1 MQDVAT
7 ASALSPLQHV
17 LQQAETSC
25 IKCGFCLPTCPTYRL
40 TGNEAA
46 SPRGRIDLM
55 QSVAYGELEPEEIA
69 TQLDFCLG
77 CRACETVCPAGVKFG
92 QLLEAGRAVTH
103 EAAPQSRLSAWLEW
117 ASLRVLLP
125 SPLLLG
131 VATSLLRLYQVS
143 GLQRVMRSSGLL
155 QRWCPALARLEA
167 SMPSVPAIAE
177 RRAVAAETPA
187 EGMTRASVAML
198 TGCVMPELLPQV
210 NHATVQVLAAN
221 GYRVLAPPAQ
231 RCCGA
236 LHAHAGD
243 IQKARQLARHN
254 IAVFEATGAAW
265 VVVNSAGCGAA
276 MKEYGHWLADEPA
289 VADRAAAFSRRVR
302 DVSEVLATAP
312 LRGSLHAVPVRAAY
326 DDPCHLLHGQRISE
340 QPRALLRQ
348 IPQLE
353 LLDVPE
359 SDWCCGSAGTYNLVH
374 VETAQTLLERKMQ
387 HLIAVQ
393 PQLIVTG
400 NPGCILQL
408 RQGVKRH
415 QLDIDVVHP
424 VEVVA
429 RAYAR
434 FTPAP

>member
-1 MQDVAT
+1 MHDAAT
-7 ASALSPLQHV
+7 APAPSSLQHV

-55 QSVAYGELEPEEIA
+55 QSVAYGELEPEDIA
-69 TQLDFCLG
+69 VQLDFCLG

-92 QLLEAGRAVTH
+92 QLLEAGRAVAR
-103 EAAPQSRLSAWLEW
+103 EATPKSRLSAWIEW

-125 SPLLLG
+125 SPLLLW
-131 VATSLLRLYQVS
+131 VMASLLRLYQVS
-143 GLQRVMRSSGLL
+143 GMQHVMRSRDLL
-155 QRWCPALARLEA
+155 QRWWPALAGLEA
-167 SMPSVPAIAE
+167 SLPPVPSIAE
-177 RRAVAAETPA
+177 RRSIAAETPA
-187 EGMTRASVAML
+187 EGVTRESLAML

-243 IQKARQLARHN
+243 VHKARQLARHN

-265 VVVNSAGCGAA
+265 VVVNAAGCGAA
-276 MKEYGHWLADEPA
+276 MKEYGHLLADDPV

-302 DVSEVLATAP
+302 DVSEILATAP
-312 LRGSLHAVPVRAAY
+312 LRGALHAVPVRAAY

-374 VETAQTLLERKMQ
+374 VETAQTLLERKMK

-408 RQGVKRH
+408 RQGVRRH
-415 QLDIDVVHP
+415 QLDLDVVHP
-424 VEVVA
+424 VEVLA
-429 RAYAR
+429 QAYAWS
-434 FTPAP
+434 TPAP

>member
-1 MQDVAT
+1 MHDAP
-7 ASALSPLQHV
+7 APAPSPLQHV

-55 QSVAYGELEPEEIA
+55 QSVADGELGPEDIVA
-69 TQLDFCLG
+69 QLDFCLG
-77 CRACETVCPAGVKFG
+77 CRACETVCPAGVQFG
-92 QLLEAGRAVTH
+92 QLLEAGRAVAR
-103 EAAPQSRLSAWLEW
+103 EAAPKSRLSAWIEW

-125 SPLLLG
+125 SPLLLWG
-131 VATSLLRLYQVS
+131 VTSLLRLYQVS
-143 GLQRVMRSSGLL
+143 GMQQVLRSRDLL
-155 QRWCPALARLEA
+155 QRWWPALAGLEA
-167 SMPSVPAIAE
+167 NLPPVPSIAE
-177 RRAVAAETPA
+177 RRSVAAETPA
-187 EGMTRASVAML
+187 QGVTRESLAIL

-243 IQKARQLARHN
+243 VQKAQQLARHN

-265 VVVNSAGCGAA
+265 VVVNAAGCGAA
-276 MKEYGHWLADEPA
+276 MKEYGHWLADDP
-289 VADRAAAFSRRVR
+289 VMADRAAAFSRRVR
-302 DVSEVLATAP
+302 DVSEMLATAP
-312 LRGSLHAVPVRAAY
+312 LRGALQAVPVRAAY

-340 QPRALLRQ
+340 PPRALLRQ

-353 LLDVPE
+353 LLEVPE

-374 VETAQTLLERKMQ
+374 VETAQTLLERKMK

-408 RQGVKRH
+408 RQGVRRH

-424 VEVVA
+424 VEVLA
-429 RAYAR
+429 QAYAQS
-434 FTPAP
+434 TPAP

>member
-1 MQDVAT
+1 MHDAAT
-7 ASALSPLQHV
+7 APAPSLLQHV

-55 QSVAYGELEPEEIA
+55 QSVADRELEPEDIA
-69 TQLDFCLG
+69 AQLDFCLG

-92 QLLEAGRAVTH
+92 QLLEAGRAVVR
-103 EAAPQSRLSAWLEW
+103 EAAPKSRLSAWIEW

-125 SPLLLG
+125 SPLLLW
-131 VATSLLRLYQVS
+131 VVTSLLRLYQVS
-143 GLQRVMRSSGLL
+143 GMQHVVRSRNLL
-155 QRWCPALARLEA
+155 QHWCPALAGLEVNLPPI
-167 SMPSVPAIAE
+167 PSIAE
-177 RRAVAAETPA
+177 RRSVAAETPA
-187 EGMTRASVAML
+187 KGVTRASLALL

-243 IQKARQLARHN
+243 VQKARQLARHN

-265 VVVNSAGCGAA
+265 IVVNAAGCGAA
-276 MKEYGHWLADEPA
+276 MKDYGHWLADDPV
-289 VADRAAAFSRRVR
+289 VAERAAAFSRRVR
-302 DVSEVLATAP
+302 DVSEILATAP
-312 LRGSLHAVPVRAAY
+312 LRGLLHAVPVRAAY
-326 DDPCHLLHGQRISE
+326 DDACHLLHGQRISE

-374 VETAQTLLERKMQ
+374 VETAQTLLERKMK
-387 HLIAVQ
+387 HLLAVQ

-408 RQGVKRH
+408 RQGVRRH
-415 QLDIDVVHP
+415 QLDMEVVHP
-424 VEVVA
+424 VEVLGQ
-429 RAYAR
+429 AYAQS
-434 FTPAP
+434 TPAP

>member
-1 MQDVAT
+1 
-7 ASALSPLQHV
+7 
-17 LQQAETSC
+17 
-25 IKCGFCLPTCPTYRL
+25 
-40 TGNEAA
+40 
-46 SPRGRIDLM
+46 
-55 QSVAYGELEPEEIA
+55 
-69 TQLDFCLG
+69 
-77 CRACETVCPAGVKFG
+77 
-92 QLLEAGRAVTH
+92 
-103 EAAPQSRLSAWLEW
+103 
-117 ASLRVLLP
+117 
-125 SPLLLG
+125 
-131 VATSLLRLYQVS
+131 
-143 GLQRVMRSSGLL
+143 
-155 QRWCPALARLEA
+155 
-167 SMPSVPAIAE
+167 
-177 RRAVAAETPA
+177 
-187 EGMTRASVAML
+187 ML

-243 IQKARQLARHN
+243 VHKARQLARHN

-265 VVVNSAGCGAA
+265 VVVNAAGCGAA
-276 MKEYGHWLADEPA
+276 MKEYGHLLADDPV

-302 DVSEVLATAP
+302 DVSEILATAP
-312 LRGSLHAVPVRAAY
+312 LRGALHAVPVRAAY

-374 VETAQTLLERKMQ
+374 VETAQTLLERKMK
-387 HLIAVQ
+387 HLLAVQ

-408 RQGVKRH
+408 RQGVRRH
-415 QLDIDVVHP
+415 QLDMDVVHP
-424 VEVVA
+424 VEVLA
-429 RAYAR
+429 QAYAQS
-434 FTPAP
+434 TPAP

>member
-1 MQDVAT
+1 MHDAAPT
-7 ASALSPLQHV
+7 PASSPLQHV

-55 QSVAYGELEPEEIA
+55 QSVADGELEPEDIA
-69 TQLDFCLG
+69 AQLDFCLG
-77 CRACETVCPAGVKFG
+77 CRACETVCPAGVQFG
-92 QLLEAGRAVTH
+92 QLLEAGRAVAR
-103 EAAPQSRLSAWLEW
+103 EAALRSRLSAWIEW

-125 SPLLLG
+125 SPLLLW
-131 VATSLLRLYQVS
+131 VVTSLLRLYQVS
-143 GLQRVMRSSGLL
+143 GMQQVMRSRDLL
-155 QRWCPALARLEA
+155 QRWWPALARLEA
-167 SMPSVPAIAE
+167 NLPPVPSIAE
-177 RRAVAAETPA
+177 RRSVAAETPA
-187 EGMTRASVAML
+187 EGVTRESLAIL

-243 IQKARQLARHN
+243 VQKARQLARHN

-265 VVVNSAGCGAA
+265 VVVNAAGCGAA
-276 MKEYGHWLADEPA
+276 MKEYGHWLADDPG
-289 VADRAAAFSRRVR
+289 VADRAAVFSRRVR
-302 DVSEVLATAP
+302 DVSEMLATAP

-348 IPQLE
+348 IPQLK

-359 SDWCCGSAGTYNLVH
+359 SDWCCGSAGTYNLIH
-374 VETAQTLLERKMQ
+374 VETAQALLERKMK
-387 HLIAVQ
+387 HLLAVQ

-408 RQGVKRH
+408 RQGVRRH

-429 RAYAR
+429 QAYAPS
-434 FTPAP
+434 TPAP